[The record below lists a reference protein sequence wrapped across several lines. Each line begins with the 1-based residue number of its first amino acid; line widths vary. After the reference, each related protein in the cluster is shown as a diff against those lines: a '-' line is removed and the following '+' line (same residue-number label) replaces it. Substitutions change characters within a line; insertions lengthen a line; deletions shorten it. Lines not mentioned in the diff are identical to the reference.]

1 MNKYVCMVFAR
12 SKKHVVSAVIVATIM
27 AVSAAPA
34 MAAPDAAARG
44 LLPASVRDAGAL
56 TVGMPLD
63 YEPYNFMGADGKAQ
77 GLDVDIFN
85 GIAETLGLKPQINR
99 MGFAS
104 IIPAVSGARI
114 QVGMS
119 GIGILPAR
127 LKVVS
132 FVRYSVATN
141 GLVVAS
147 GNPAKINTHDAC
159 GHTIALEKGTSPE
172 LYWETAANDCTKQGK
187 PKMNLLVLDGEG
199 PQMLAIQSGRA
210 EAAGVGY
217 ATAVVVAQHSGGKLS
232 VAEGGAAPGGEL
244 DCGVAISKDDPQL
257 GNAIA
262 AALKVM
268 VANGS
273 YDAIFRKWGLSALRS
288 TPSFVAEAQ

>member
-1 MNKYVCMVFAR
+1 MKKSVPVAFVR
-12 SKKHVVSAVIVATIM
+12 SMKAVALPLVIAIVAASAV
-27 AVSAAPA
+27 PA
-34 MAAPDAAARG
+34 MAAPDTAARG
-44 LLPASVRDAGAL
+44 LLPASVRDSGVL

-63 YEPYNFMGADGKAQ
+63 YEPYNFMGADGKPH
-77 GLDVDIFN
+77 GLDVDIFD

-114 QVGMS
+114 EVGMS
-119 GIGILPAR
+119 GIGIMPAR

-132 FVRYSVATN
+132 FARYSVATN

-147 GNPAKINTHDAC
+147 GNPAKINTQNAC

-172 LYWETAANDCTKQGK
+172 LYWEGAADDCVKQGK
-187 PKMNLLVLDGEG
+187 PKMSLLVLDGEG

-217 ATAVVVAQHSGGKLS
+217 ATAVVVAQHSGGKLA
-232 VAEGGAAPGGEL
+232 VADGGPALGSTL
-244 DCGVAISKDDPQL
+244 DCGVAVSRDNPQL
-257 GNAIA
+257 GKAIV

-273 YDAIFRKWGLSALRS
+273 YDAIFKKWGLSALRS
-288 TPSFVAEAQ
+288 DPAFVAEAQ

>member
-1 MNKYVCMVFAR
+1 MKKSVPFVFAR
-12 SKKHVVSAVIVATIM
+12 SMKAVASAIAIATIM
-27 AVSAAPA
+27 AVSVVPA

-44 LLPASVRDAGAL
+44 LLPASVRDAGVL
-56 TVGMPLD
+56 TAGMPLD

-85 GIAETLGLKPQINR
+85 GIAGTLGLKPQINR

-119 GIGILPAR
+119 GIGIMPAR

-132 FVRYSVATN
+132 FARYSVATN

-147 GNPAKINTHDAC
+147 GNPAKINTQDVC

-172 LYWETAANDCTKQGK
+172 AYWEGAANDCTKQGK

-217 ATAVVVAQHSGGKLS
+217 ATAVVIAQHSGGKLA
-232 VAEGGAAPGGEL
+232 VADGGAAPGGAL
-244 DCGVAISKDDPQL
+244 DCGVAFSRDNPQL
-257 GNAIA
+257 GKAIV

-273 YDAIFRKWGLSALRS
+273 YDAIFKKWGLPALRS
-288 TPSFVAEAQ
+288 DPAFVAEAQ